1 MDISY
6 GLGVSQSL
14 ASLLGYEFLSLSNLI
29 LSDCGLCCEDLQS
42 LAQANLDNTLPCL
55 LYLDISENVV
65 ELKWLFHN
73 NCTWNNLRGLNV
85 ARVYY
90 KAKYE
95 DNLSKIIPDGCL
107 PSLEEFSFSK
117 EYYKKLGVKLMK
129 LKMLQVH
136 IYQAKSLRN
145 ISLEVEKRLLPALC
159 TVCINFTQGETGFAG
174 LDLLPQLHKI
184 EGVRRLQKMNITCHL
199 AVTPDIPFTAATCVC
214 QKYPEILLKTDGECF
229 Q

>member
-1 MDISY
+1 MPP
-6 GLGVSQSL
+6 VSR
-14 ASLLGYEFLSLSNLI
+14 Y
-29 LSDCGLCCEDLQS
+29 
-42 LAQANLDNTLPCL
+42 
-55 LYLDISENVV
+55 ISENVV

-90 KAKYE
+90 NAKYE
-95 DNLSKIIPDGCL
+95 DNLSKIIPDECL

-145 ISLEVEKRLLPALC
+145 ISLEVEKRLIASSSH
-159 TVCINFTQGETGFAG
+159 G
-174 LDLLPQLHKI
+174 L
-184 EGVRRLQKMNITCHL
+184 R
-199 AVTPDIPFTAATCVC
+199 
-214 QKYPEILLKTDGECF
+214 
-229 Q
+229 